1 MRTALFCRTEIRY
14 NGELRDVHVLYC
26 PTLDFSTAEF
36 ATAIKDDIELNLHP
50 DDLIIITRSTEL
62 DQIFN
67 TISESTEITTNIE
80 RLQKATRITYISFDS
95 NGSECRRLAYSDEI
109 AQSDIPLNILIRPII
124 TSIFNKYNGFVES
137 SPGFHF
143 RNPSKKHTDRFLR
156 LSNILYEWSDISF
169 MAIGLL
175 SYIKGKRKIYIDTA
189 SLFCIVSAINEHLI
203 RFDLSNKTVQAS
215 NFRSYHALEE
225 NASIFSPKSLC
236 LISASTSGGLGR
248 ELARKHRLSNDS
260 IVHILY
266 LGREGAVNSL
276 CTLNFHKDYNVEGV
290 KPDDH
295 PVNYSDDGCPLCRRG
310 STRIQIFGDQFDPP
324 PPQLDPIG
332 LLATD
337 APADLKDIMAKF
349 AGSGAF
355 AVGLGSRGDPVPRLY
370 NVDVAEMLKC
380 EPFKNDLDYVVR
392 RSVPLA
398 TKYVVHL
405 DKRSKPLVDRVLE
418 SFNAAACKPEVM
430 SRDDL
435 HKIPL
440 GTTDPVVV
448 VAAVIESG
456 RSLLEVSR
464 DLRRACR
471 SAPLSYIVGV
481 NKSTGLKR
489 REGIRSN
496 LGMSKGPV
504 QNDVV
509 FIESLVLPSSS
520 ESNSWSSESE
530 FWKRITSSNCDMV
543 VKNWIEERIK
553 LLKDSNT
560 KLIDELFVHSE
571 VEKKLELQPGFV
583 FAHEDSVDKYQQAD
597 VFFTISSVLQRLRAG
612 AEELGNRRAI
622 RSNWSQQTLL
632 APSNFSRFSD
642 GVIQA
647 SFLRA
652 AYPAELNYRA
662 SEQESEEMGRIIA
675 RIVRSGAKA
684 RGESA
689 AEFLISLAS
698 RRMSLGEADLKKVI
712 SAIPVN
718 MPFLQLIGN
727 AISRDRKR

>member
-14 NGELRDVHVLYC
+14 KGDLRDVHVLYC
-26 PTLDFSTAEF
+26 PALDFSTAEF
-36 ATAIKDDIELNLHP
+36 ATAIKDDIDLNLQP
-50 DDLIIITRSTEL
+50 DDLVIIARDTEL
-62 DQIFN
+62 NQIFQ
-67 TISESTEITTNIE
+67 TISGSTEITSNLE
-80 RLQKATRITYISFDS
+80 RLQKATRITYMSFDA
-95 NGSECRRLAYSDEI
+95 NGYECRRLAYSDDI
-109 AQSDIPLNILIRPII
+109 LQSDIPLDILIRPII

-169 MAIGLL
+169 IAIGLL
-175 SYIKGKRKIYIDTA
+175 KYLKGKRKIYIDTA
-189 SLFCIVSAINEHLI
+189 SVFCIVSALNEHLNL
-203 RFDLSNKTVQAS
+203 FNLSNKTVQAS

-225 NASIFSPKSLC
+225 NSVMFAPKSLC

-248 ELARKHRLSNDS
+248 ELARKHRLSSDS
-260 IVHILY
+260 VVHVLY
-266 LGREGAVNSL
+266 LGKEGSVNSL
-276 CTLNFHKDYNVEGV
+276 CILNFHKDLNVEGV
-290 KPDDH
+290 KNDDR
-295 PVNYSDDGCPLCRRG
+295 PVNYSDEACPLCQKG

-337 APADLKDIMAKF
+337 APADLKEVMAKF

-370 NVDVAEMLKC
+370 NVDVEMMLTC

-405 DKRSKPLVDRVLE
+405 DKRSKPLVDRVVE
-418 SFNAAACKPEVM
+418 SFAMGASQPEVL
-430 SRDDL
+430 SRDEL
-435 HKIPL
+435 HRIPE

-464 DLRRACR
+464 DLRSACR

-509 FIESLVLPSSS
+509 FIESLVLPTSS
-520 ESNSWSSESE
+520 ESNSWSNESE
-530 FWKRITSSNCDMV
+530 FWKRLQHSNCD
-543 VKNWIEERIK
+543 KNIKSWIDERIQK
-553 LLKDSNT
+553 LNDSTT
-560 KLIDELFVHSE
+560 KLIDDLFIHSE
-571 VEKKLELQPGFV
+571 IENKLKLQPGFV
-583 FAHEDSVDKYQQAD
+583 FAQEAAVDKYQQAD

-675 RIVRSGAKA
+675 RIVRSGAKT

-698 RRMSLGEADLKKVI
+698 RRMSLGETDLKKVI
-712 SAIPVN
+712 AAIPNN
-718 MPFLQLIGN
+718 MPFLQLIGK
-727 AISRDRKR
+727 AIDRDKKR